1 MKAVADAAAE
11 VFRLQC
17 LRQMMMTQPLMML
30 ATGEREREREAEKV
44 REKVAVAGN

>member
-17 LRQMMMTQPLMML
+17 LRQMMMMQPLMIL
-30 ATGEREREREAEKV
+30 ATDEREREAEKV